1 MKALLIFRLFLRDLK
16 KQRKRI
22 TLTLMAITWG
32 TISIVMLLAFGE
44 GLKRS
49 LNKARHGMGQDIV
62 VMWGGQTSIPYQGL
76 GKGRRILF
84 IDEDVELLKNKVP
97 DIEAISGEYTRW
109 GVSMTYKKNTVSEG
123 VTGAYPSFEDMRAHY
138 PQMGGRFIDD
148 LDMEYKRRVIFLGNK
163 LKERLFGKGEDA
175 IGKTII
181 LNNIPFTVIGVM
193 IEKMQMGMY
202 GGPDWDKAT
211 IPATTFKTIFG
222 HKYLNDIVYRPKDV
236 AQVEEVKK
244 NVSEVMGAKYRFDPK
259 DKQALSLWDVIEGQ
273 KVFNKVLIGFQIFF
287 GILGGMTL
295 LIAGVGVANIMYV
308 AVKER
313 TREIGIK
320 MALGAKRFHIMG
332 QFLCESLLIAI
343 LGGALGIIF
352 SVIMVKIW
360 GAVPVKADW
369 MKWLGKPT
377 ISLQIAVITSVILG
391 AIGIL
396 SGIFPSR
403 KAASVNPMESL
414 RYE

>member
-1 MKALLIFRLFLRDLK
+1 VKGLLIFRLFLRDLK

-22 TLTLMAITWG
+22 TLTLMAIAWG

-76 GKGRRILF
+76 GKGRRIHF
-84 IDEDVELLKNKVP
+84 IDEDVELLKKKVP

-109 GVSMTYKKNTVSEG
+109 GVSLTYKKNTVSEM

-138 PQMGGRFIDD
+138 AEMGGRFLND
-148 LDMEYKRRVIFLGNK
+148 LDMEHKRRVVFLGNK

-211 IPATTFKTIFG
+211 IPATTFRAIFG
-222 HKYLNDIVYRPKDV
+222 HKYLHNIVYKPKDV
-236 AQVEEVKK
+236 SQVEEVKRK
-244 NVSEVMGAKYRFDPK
+244 VSEVMGGKYRFDPK
-259 DKQALSLWDVIEGQ
+259 DKEALWLWDVIEGQ
-273 KVFNKVLIGFQIFF
+273 KIFNKVLMGFQIFF

-313 TREIGIK
+313 TREIGVK

-343 LGGALGIIF
+343 LGGALGIIL
-352 SVIMVKIW
+352 SVIMVRIW
-360 GAVPVKADW
+360 GVVPVKADW

-377 ISLQIAVITSVILG
+377 ISLQIATITSAILG

-403 KAASVNPMESL
+403 KAASVNPVESL
-414 RYE
+414 RHE

>member
-1 MKALLIFRLFLRDLK
+1 
-16 KQRKRI
+16 
-22 TLTLMAITWG
+22 
-32 TISIVMLLAFGE
+32 
-44 GLKRS
+44 
-49 LNKARHGMGQDIV
+49 
-62 VMWGGQTSIPYQGL
+62 MWGGQTSIPYQGL
-76 GKGRRILF
+76 GKGRRIHF
-84 IDEDVELLKNKVP
+84 IDEDVELLKKKVP

-109 GVSMTYKKNTVSEG
+109 GVSLTYKKNTVSER

-138 PQMGGRFIDD
+138 AEMGGRFLND
-148 LDMEYKRRVIFLGNK
+148 LDMEYKRRVVFLGNK

-222 HKYLNDIVYRPKDV
+222 HKYLHNIVYKPKD
-236 AQVEEVKK
+236 ASQVEEVKRK
-244 NVSEVMGAKYRFDPK
+244 VSEVMGGKYRFDPQ
-259 DKQALSLWDVIEGQ
+259 DKEALWLWDVIEGQ
-273 KVFNKVLIGFQIFF
+273 KIFNKVLMGFQIFF

-313 TREIGIK
+313 TREIGVK
-320 MALGAKRFHIMG
+320 MALGAKRFHIIG

-352 SVIMVKIW
+352 SLIMVKIW

-369 MKWLGKPT
+369 MQWLGKPT

-403 KAASVNPMESL
+403 KAASVNPVESL